1 MARNFMLQFMK
12 LKTGKASHCLDEW
25 QTLCKKLIIG
35 ANVEE
40 KKCCTNLFHVLKCRH
55 LCKMWQRNISLSFF
69 FFFFCKTRGKRNCI
83 ARSNFYTT
91 SHKQRQVKHL
101 SALTNIESN
110 VKCETDYGRIKFGG
124 KNVLIFLYVIKRRYP
139 FKMY

>member
-1 MARNFMLQFMK
+1 MLYQSFSCTKMSAP
-12 LKTGKASHCLDEW
+12 LQNVA
-25 QTLCKKLIIG
+25 KKYFPF
-35 ANVEE
+35 V
-40 KKCCTNLFHVLKCRH
+40 
-55 LCKMWQRNISLSFF
+55 F

-83 ARSNFYTT
+83 ARSNFFTT
-91 SHKQRQVKHL
+91 LHKQRQVKHL
-101 SALTNIESN
+101 TALTNIESN